1 MHSLFNKLTLKQT
14 LVFVSIV
21 VLFSMFFLLS
31 DFREGLTGDGTNKPQ
46 ISPGRC
52 DDATTCETCGQIA
65 HDASGSV
72 CYWCGVDKGCKSPT
86 DYYDATTCAKGCRV
100 PPNPPADQQKKYPS
114 TDLTP
119 DSSGKFFPVEPK
131 KPPYNPS
138 DIEACEAPCSWND
151 KGYCKLGDQACP
163 YKKEVEVCQAPC
175 SWNSKGSCT
184 LGNLPCQ
191 YIKPADTRQD
201 KPSDTRQNKP
211 TDIRE
216 DKTPESRQDKPADTR
231 QDKPADTRQDNSTNK
246 NKVPEPVSWPLSCQN
261 VSMFRGKIYLNPSD
275 FLDKVE

>member
-1 MHSLFNKLTLKQT
+1 MQSFFNKFTLKQI
-14 LVFVSIV
+14 LGFVSIV
-21 VLFSMFFLLS
+21 VLFSMFFLFS
-31 DFREGLTGDGTNKPQ
+31 DFREGLKGDGTTKPQ

-86 DYYDATTCAKGCRV
+86 DYYDMTTCAKGCRV

-119 DSSGKFFPVEPK
+119 DSSGKFFPVNPK
-131 KPPYNPS
+131 NPPYNPS
-138 DIEACEAPCSWND
+138 DIEACEAPCSWD
-151 KGYCKLGDQACP
+151 SKGYCKLGDQACP
-163 YKKEVEVCQAPC
+163 YKKVVEVCESPC
-175 SWNSKGSCT
+175 SWDSKGSCT

-201 KPSDTRQNKP
+201 KPSDTRRDKP
-211 TDIRE
+211 SDTIYDKAAGNIE
-216 DKTPESRQDKPADTR
+216 DKLKDK
-231 QDKPADTRQDNSTNK
+231 NN
-246 NKVPEPVSWPLSCQN
+246 VPEPVSWPLSCKN

>member
-21 VLFSMFFLLS
+21 VLFSMFFILS

-86 DYYDATTCAKGCRV
+86 DYYDMTTCAKGCRI

-119 DSSGKFFPVEPK
+119 DSSGNFFPVNPK

-138 DIEACEAPCSWND
+138 DIEACESPCSWD
-151 KGYCKLGDQACP
+151 SKGYCKLGDQACP
-163 YKKEVEVCQAPC
+163 YKKVVQVCESPC
-175 SWNSKGSCT
+175 SWDSKGSCT

-191 YIKPADTRQD
+191 YIKPADTRQNNPFD
-201 KPSDTRQNKP
+201 KKYDQARDIKSSKNKL
-211 TDIRE
+211 TDM
-216 DKTPESRQDKPADTR
+216 TPLDRKSSETENEP
-231 QDKPADTRQDNSTNK
+231 NYK